1 MALRKST
8 ALRLLKITFINLHV
22 IRERVVCWRPEA
34 HLHPVRTPLIFQ
46 TLTWS
51 VISGI
56 ETFTASFS
64 SSSDGTRGEGIVGVE
79 DVSLLSKPKTTKQ

>member
-1 MALRKST
+1 MST
-8 ALRLLKITFINLHV
+8 VLSLLKMTFINLHV
-22 IRERVVCWRPEA
+22 VRKRVGFWRPEA
-34 HLHPVRTPLIFQ
+34 PLHPVRTPLIFQ

-64 SSSDGTRGEGIVGVE
+64 SSRDGTRGGGIVGVGA
-79 DVSLLSKPKTTKQ
+79 VSFLSKPRTTKQ